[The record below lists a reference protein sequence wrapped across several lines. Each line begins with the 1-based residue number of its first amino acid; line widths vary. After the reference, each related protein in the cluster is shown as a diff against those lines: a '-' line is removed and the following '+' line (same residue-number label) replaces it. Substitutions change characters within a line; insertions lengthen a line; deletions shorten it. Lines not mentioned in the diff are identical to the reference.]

1 MAHPASADSNDAAMN
16 QHVQW
21 FGQDINTNLRT
32 EVSALRAELSAL
44 RAELSAL
51 QEGRTGTAATAAQRP
66 TTEATDFATLK
77 SA

>member
-1 MAHPASADSNDAAMN
+1 VAHPASADSNDAAMN

-51 QEGRTGTAATAAQRP
+51 QEGRTGTAATAAP